1 MQKRQV
7 GRIIIAPDAADIVD
21 TLLVA
26 DVQPMQQKEQY
37 SRILLVLKNLSLSV
51 TKHLSRKRNDVKRF
65 TNVVLNVLPKV

>member
-26 DVQPMQQKEQY
+26 DVQPMQ
-37 SRILLVLKNLSLSV
+37 
-51 TKHLSRKRNDVKRF
+51 
-65 TNVVLNVLPKV
+65 